1 MSTFTQYTGTFVKRD
16 GTRRTMNF
24 VKVSDLPSTMT
35 EGKSTNNRYTNSNGE
50 IEVVYDTDNNGFRT
64 FNHGTVV
71 GTVTT
76 KSVNLSFDNS

>member
-24 VKVSDLPSTMT
+24 VKVGDLPSSMT
-35 EGKSTNNRYTNSNGE
+35 PKTTTENYSRSNGE
-50 IEVVYDTDNNGFRT
+50 IEVVYDTDHNGFRT

-71 GTVTT
+71 GTVSS
-76 KSVNLSFDNS
+76 KSVNISFDNQ

>member
-24 VKVSDLPSTMT
+24 VKVSDLPKSMT
-35 EGKSTNNRYTNSNGE
+35 PKTTTNNYSRSNGE
-50 IEVVYDTDNNGFRT
+50 IEVVYDTEKRGFRT

-71 GTVTT
+71 GTVSS
-76 KSVNLSFDNS
+76 KNVNISFDS

>member
-24 VKVSDLPSTMT
+24 VKVGDLPSSMSP
-35 EGKSTNNRYTNSNGE
+35 KSTTNRYAKSNGE
-50 IEVVYDTDNNGFRT
+50 IEVVYDTDRNGFRT

-71 GTVTT
+71 GTVST
-76 KSVNLSFDNS
+76 KSVNISFDNQ

>member
-24 VKVSDLPSTMT
+24 VKVNDLPKSMMPKTTT
-35 EGKSTNNRYTNSNGE
+35 ENYNRSNGE

-71 GTVTT
+71 GTVSS
-76 KSVNLSFDNS
+76 KNVNISFDNQ